1 MWIGLGRKISK
12 LEPALIK
19 IAKWS
24 YDWLTDVGLQSRDFN
39 LGIIGDIDRI
49 SSEYLRLPNQTRER
63 G

>member
-1 MWIGLGRKISK
+1 MWIGLGREISK
-12 LEPALIK
+12 LEPALIE

-24 YDWLTDVGLQSRDFN
+24 YDWLTDVGLLSRDFN